1 MHIYS
6 RTQETQEEKKK
17 QKPNTQTQHNNT
29 FH

>member
-6 RTQETQEEKKK
+6 RTQETQEEKK